1 MPGVPMSVASTLDD
15 LAQQVDTEI
24 RKNLNSRQME
34 FYRMMFYHLG
44 WEDKPGGE
52 EGPIRRDRTHGA
64 ACLIACSAAGGDAES
79 ALPAAASVELVES
92 FSQIHDDV
100 QAGQPQRYDR
110 DAVWWVWGPAQ
121 AINVGDAMHAVA
133 RLAVFALAERGN
145 TPEVTFRAV
154 QIVDN
159 AVLEMC
165 EGRFKDLESQERI
178 DLDVDGYL
186 EMATGKT
193 GALYACAMQLGALA
207 ASADDET
214 VEAMATSG
222 RALGLALQIRRD
234 VMELWGVE
242 GAATP
247 VGAEV
252 LNKKK
257 LFPVVYSLSKASL
270 SEKRRLGDIYF
281 KRVLD
286 TEDVVKVR
294 DILEELGAKERAEEL
309 IAQYRAEAA
318 DALEIPGVN
327 AAGRSAMGDL
337 VGYLLGQ

>member
-1 MPGVPMSVASTLDD
+1 
-15 LAQQVDTEI
+15 
-24 RKNLNSRQME
+24 
-34 FYRMMFYHLG
+34 
-44 WEDKPGGE
+44 
-52 EGPIRRDRTHGA
+52 
-64 ACLIACSAAGGDAES
+64 
-79 ALPAAASVELVES
+79 
-92 FSQIHDDV
+92 
-100 QAGQPQRYDR
+100 
-110 DAVWWVWGPAQ
+110 
-121 AINVGDAMHAVA
+121 
-133 RLAVFALAERGN
+133 
-145 TPEVTFRAV
+145 
-154 QIVDN
+154 
-159 AVLEMC
+159 
-165 EGRFKDLESQERI
+165 
-178 DLDVDGYL
+178 
-186 EMATGKT
+186 
-193 GALYACAMQLGALA
+193 MQLGALA

-309 IAQYRAEAA
+309 IAQYRAEVA

>member
-1 MPGVPMSVASTLDD
+1 M
-15 LAQQVDTEI
+15 
-24 RKNLNSRQME
+24 
-34 FYRMMFYHLG
+34 
-44 WEDKPGGE
+44 
-52 EGPIRRDRTHGA
+52 
-64 ACLIACSAAGGDAES
+64 
-79 ALPAAASVELVES
+79 
-92 FSQIHDDV
+92 
-100 QAGQPQRYDR
+100 
-110 DAVWWVWGPAQ
+110 
-121 AINVGDAMHAVA
+121 
-133 RLAVFALAERGN
+133 
-145 TPEVTFRAV
+145 PEVTFRAV

-159 AVLEMC
+159 TVLEMC

-178 DLDVDGYL
+178 DLDVEGYL
-186 EMATGKT
+186 GMATGKT
-193 GALYACAMQLGALA
+193 GALYGCAMQLGALA

-214 VEAMATSG
+214 VGAMGTSG

-247 VGAEV
+247 IGAEV

-294 DILEELGAKERAEEL
+294 DILAELGAKERAEDL

-327 AAGRSAMGDL
+327 AAGRTAMGDL
-337 VGYLLGQ
+337 SGYLLGQ